1 MCGLFWDKSW
11 TQSFFSPSLL
21 LPLLRRAWRWVCSTC
36 GTGSVDMRAAI
47 SVTDDMIDR
56 EAIAHG
62 FSGAARNPAVRAA
75 LRAAVRAR
83 LDPNPRAAD
92 GIRRPLP
99 EPRNTRVDAKRLA
112 ANDLD

>member
-1 MCGLFWDKSW
+1 
-11 TQSFFSPSLL
+11 
-21 LPLLRRAWRWVCSTC
+21 
-36 GTGSVDMRAAI
+36 MRAAI

-56 EAIAHG
+56 EAIAQG
-62 FSGAARNPAVRAA
+62 FSGAACNPAVRAA

-83 LDPNPRAAD
+83 LDPNPRAASAQRTAAA
-92 GIRRPLP
+92 RRPLP